1 MGAQWRGVV
10 WHTTGYDFQF
20 KVLQWM
26 VVCAWL
32 CATRSPV
39 TQAMAARRAQ
49 QKKAAGGLN
58 LAEMNGAMNDGME
71 PSEQNLWLIIYGYT
85 IL

>member
-1 MGAQWRGVV
+1 MEGPRVACRPDPGSSYLKENVQWAAFAG
-10 WHTTGYDFQF
+10 
-20 KVLQWM
+20 
-26 VVCAWL
+26 VCATEAPERRRW
-32 CATRSPV
+32 
-39 TQAMAARRAQ
+39 QARRAQ